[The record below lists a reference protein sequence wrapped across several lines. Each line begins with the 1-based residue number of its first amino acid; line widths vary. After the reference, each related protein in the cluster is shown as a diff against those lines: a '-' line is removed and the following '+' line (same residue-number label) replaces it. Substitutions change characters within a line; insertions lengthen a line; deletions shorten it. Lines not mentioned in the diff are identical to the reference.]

1 MFYKDTETEGG
12 DVDPAVIASSIRLLE
27 ENIEKVF
34 IGKKEVVRLALTAF
48 FGEGHL
54 LLDDVPGV
62 GKTLLGQALARSLN
76 ATFSRIQF
84 TSDLLPSDVVG
95 GEVYRQKTQDFQFIP
110 GPIFANIVLADEVNR
125 TPPRTQS
132 ATLEAMSER
141 QVSVGG
147 TTYRLPDPF
156 FVVATENPVEFEGVY
171 PLPESQLD
179 RFMLRL
185 SVGYPDRES
194 ELTILDVCGK
204 GNALASLKPV
214 LSLEQVKE
222 IREAVK
228 DVKLDPAIANYLLDV
243 VDATRASS
251 ELLVGASPRASLTFA
266 RAARSLALISGRD
279 YVVPDDVKQ
288 VAVYVLA
295 HRLIPKNNRREDSR
309 RVAESFVQRALSSVP
324 TP

>member
-1 MFYKDTETEGG
+1 M
-12 DVDPAVIASSIRLLE
+12 DPAVIASSVRLLE

-141 QVSVGG
+141 QVSADGK
-147 TTYRLPDPF
+147 TYALPDPF

-204 GNALASLKPV
+204 GDALASLKPV

-228 DVKLDPAIANYLLDV
+228 EVKLDPAIANYLLDV

-309 RVAESFVQRALSSVP
+309 RVVESFVLRALSSVP

>member
-1 MFYKDTETEGG
+1 M
-12 DVDPAVIASSIRLLE
+12 DPAVIASSVRLLE

-48 FGEGHL
+48 LGEGHL

-141 QVSVGG
+141 QVSADGK
-147 TTYRLPDPF
+147 TYALPDPF
-156 FVVATENPVEFEGVY
+156 FVVATENPVDFEGVY

-179 RFMLRL
+179 RFMMRL
-185 SVGYPDRES
+185 SIGYPDRES

-204 GNALASLKPV
+204 GDALASLKPV

-228 DVKLDPAIANYLLDV
+228 EVKLDPAIANYLLDV

-309 RVAESFVQRALSSVP
+309 RVVESFVQRALSSVP

>member
-1 MFYKDTETEGG
+1 M
-12 DVDPAVIASSIRLLE
+12 DPAVIASSVRLLE

-48 FGEGHL
+48 LGEGHL

-141 QVSVGG
+141 QVSADGK
-147 TTYRLPDPF
+147 TYALPDPF

-228 DVKLDPAIANYLLDV
+228 EVKLDPAIANYLLDV

-309 RVAESFVQRALSSVP
+309 RVVESFVQRALSSVP

>member
-1 MFYKDTETEGG
+1 M
-12 DVDPAVIASSIRLLE
+12 DPAVIASSIRLLE

-62 GKTLLGQALARSLN
+62 GKTLLGQVLARSLN

-141 QVSVGG
+141 QVSADGK
-147 TTYRLPDPF
+147 TYALPDPF

-179 RFMLRL
+179 RFMMRI
-185 SVGYPDRES
+185 SIGYPDRES

-204 GNALASLKPV
+204 GDALASLKPV

-228 DVKLDPAIANYLLDV
+228 EVKLEPAIANYLLDV

-309 RVAESFVQRALSSVP
+309 RVVESFVQRALSSVP

>member
-1 MFYKDTETEGG
+1 M
-12 DVDPAVIASSIRLLE
+12 DPAVIASSVRLLE

-141 QVSVGG
+141 QVSADGK
-147 TTYRLPDPF
+147 TYALPDPF

-179 RFMLRL
+179 RFMMRL
-185 SVGYPDRES
+185 SVGYPVRES

-228 DVKLDPAIANYLLDV
+228 EVKLDPAIANYLLDV

-309 RVAESFVQRALSSVP
+309 RVVESFVQRALSSVP

>member
-1 MFYKDTETEGG
+1 MDS
-12 DVDPAVIASSIRLLE
+12 AVIASSVRLLE

-48 FGEGHL
+48 LGEGHL

-141 QVSVGG
+141 QVSADGK
-147 TTYRLPDPF
+147 TYALPDPF

-179 RFMLRL
+179 RFMMRL
-185 SVGYPDRES
+185 SIGYPDRES

-204 GNALASLKPV
+204 GDALASLKPV

-228 DVKLDPAIANYLLDV
+228 EVKLDPAIANYLLDV

-309 RVAESFVQRALSSVP
+309 RVVESFVQRALSSVP

>member
-1 MFYKDTETEGG
+1 M
-12 DVDPAVIASSIRLLE
+12 DPAVIASSIRLLE

-141 QVSVGG
+141 QVSADGK
-147 TTYRLPDPF
+147 TYALPDPF

-309 RVAESFVQRALSSVP
+309 RVVESFVQRALSSVP

>member
-1 MFYKDTETEGG
+1 M
-12 DVDPAVIASSIRLLE
+12 DPAVIASSIRLLE

-141 QVSVGG
+141 QVSADGK
-147 TTYRLPDPF
+147 TYALPDPF

-179 RFMLRL
+179 RFMMRI
-185 SVGYPDRES
+185 SIGYPDRES

-204 GNALASLKPV
+204 GDALALLKPV

-228 DVKLDPAIANYLLDV
+228 EVKLEPAIANYLLDV

-309 RVAESFVQRALSSVP
+309 RVVESFVQRALSSVP

>member
-1 MFYKDTETEGG
+1 MDS
-12 DVDPAVIASSIRLLE
+12 AVIASSVRLLE

-141 QVSVGG
+141 QVSADGK
-147 TTYRLPDPF
+147 TYALPDPF

-179 RFMLRL
+179 RFMMRL
-185 SVGYPDRES
+185 SIGYPDRES

-204 GNALASLKPV
+204 GDALASLKPV

-228 DVKLDPAIANYLLDV
+228 EVKLDPAIANYLLDV

-309 RVAESFVQRALSSVP
+309 RVVESFVQRALSSVP

>member
-1 MFYKDTETEGG
+1 M
-12 DVDPAVIASSIRLLE
+12 DPAVIASSVRLLE

-141 QVSVGG
+141 QVSADGK
-147 TTYRLPDPF
+147 TYALPDPF

-179 RFMLRL
+179 RFMMRL
-185 SVGYPDRES
+185 SIGYPDRES

-228 DVKLDPAIANYLLDV
+228 EVKLDPAIANYLLDV

-309 RVAESFVQRALSSVP
+309 RVVESFVQRALSSVP

>member
-1 MFYKDTETEGG
+1 M
-12 DVDPAVIASSIRLLE
+12 DPAVIASSVRLLE

-141 QVSVGG
+141 QVSADGK
-147 TTYRLPDPF
+147 TYALPDPF

-179 RFMLRL
+179 RFMMRL
-185 SVGYPDRES
+185 SIGYPDRES

-204 GNALASLKPV
+204 GDALASLKPV

-228 DVKLDPAIANYLLDV
+228 EVKLDPAIANYLLDV

-309 RVAESFVQRALSSVP
+309 RVVESFVQRALSSVP

>member
-1 MFYKDTETEGG
+1 M
-12 DVDPAVIASSIRLLE
+12 DPAVIASSIRLLE

-141 QVSVGG
+141 QVSADGK
-147 TTYRLPDPF
+147 TYALPDPF

-179 RFMLRL
+179 RFMMRL

>member
-1 MFYKDTETEGG
+1 M
-12 DVDPAVIASSIRLLE
+12 
-27 ENIEKVF
+27 EKVF

-141 QVSVGG
+141 QVSADGK
-147 TTYRLPDPF
+147 TYALPDPF

-179 RFMLRL
+179 RFMMRL

-228 DVKLDPAIANYLLDV
+228 EVKLDPAIANYLLDV

-309 RVAESFVQRALSSVP
+309 RVVESFVQRALSSVP

>member
-1 MFYKDTETEGG
+1 M
-12 DVDPAVIASSIRLLE
+12 DPAVIASSIRLLE

-141 QVSVGG
+141 QVSADGK
-147 TTYRLPDPF
+147 TYALPDPF

-179 RFMLRL
+179 RFMMRI
-185 SVGYPDRES
+185 SIGYPDRES

-204 GNALASLKPV
+204 GDALASLKPV

-228 DVKLDPAIANYLLDV
+228 EVKLEPAIANYLLDV

-309 RVAESFVQRALSSVP
+309 RVVESFVQRALSSVP

>member
-1 MFYKDTETEGG
+1 M
-12 DVDPAVIASSIRLLE
+12 DPAVIASSVRLLE

-141 QVSVGG
+141 QVSADGK
-147 TTYRLPDPF
+147 TYALPDPF

-309 RVAESFVQRALSSVP
+309 RVVESFVQRALSSVP

>member
-1 MFYKDTETEGG
+1 M
-12 DVDPAVIASSIRLLE
+12 DPAVIASSVRLLE

-141 QVSVGG
+141 QVSADGK
-147 TTYRLPDPF
+147 TYALPDPF

-228 DVKLDPAIANYLLDV
+228 EVKLDPAIANYLLDV

-309 RVAESFVQRALSSVP
+309 RVVESFVQRALSSVP

>member
-1 MFYKDTETEGG
+1 M
-12 DVDPAVIASSIRLLE
+12 DPAVIASSIRLLE

-141 QVSVGG
+141 QVSADGK
-147 TTYRLPDPF
+147 TYALPDPF

-179 RFMLRL
+179 RFMMRI
-185 SVGYPDRES
+185 SIGYPDRES

-309 RVAESFVQRALSSVP
+309 RVVESFVQRALSSVP

>member
-1 MFYKDTETEGG
+1 MDS
-12 DVDPAVIASSIRLLE
+12 AVIASSVRLLE

-141 QVSVGG
+141 QVSADGK
-147 TTYRLPDPF
+147 TYALPDPF

-204 GNALASLKPV
+204 GDALASLKPV

-228 DVKLDPAIANYLLDV
+228 EVKLDPAIANYLLDV

-309 RVAESFVQRALSSVP
+309 RVVESFVQRALSSVP

>member
-1 MFYKDTETEGG
+1 M
-12 DVDPAVIASSIRLLE
+12 DPAVIASSVRLLE

-141 QVSVGG
+141 QVSADGK
-147 TTYRLPDPF
+147 TYALPDPF
-156 FVVATENPVEFEGVY
+156 FVVATENPVDFEGVY

-179 RFMLRL
+179 RFMMRL

-228 DVKLDPAIANYLLDV
+228 EVKLDPAIANYLLDV

-309 RVAESFVQRALSSVP
+309 RVVESFVQRALSSVP

>member
-1 MFYKDTETEGG
+1 M
-12 DVDPAVIASSIRLLE
+12 
-27 ENIEKVF
+27 EKVF

-141 QVSVGG
+141 QVSADGK
-147 TTYRLPDPF
+147 TYALPDPF

-179 RFMLRL
+179 RFMMRL
-185 SVGYPDRES
+185 SIGYPDRES

-204 GNALASLKPV
+204 GDALASLKPV

-228 DVKLDPAIANYLLDV
+228 EVKLDPAIANYLLDV

-309 RVAESFVQRALSSVP
+309 RVVESFVQRALSSVP

>member
-1 MFYKDTETEGG
+1 M
-12 DVDPAVIASSIRLLE
+12 DPAVIASSVRLLE

-141 QVSVGG
+141 QVSADGK
-147 TTYRLPDPF
+147 TYALPDPF

-179 RFMLRL
+179 RFMMRL

-228 DVKLDPAIANYLLDV
+228 EVKLDPAIANYLLDV

-309 RVAESFVQRALSSVP
+309 RVVESFVQRALSSVP

>member
-1 MFYKDTETEGG
+1 M
-12 DVDPAVIASSIRLLE
+12 DPAVIASSIRLLE

-141 QVSVGG
+141 QVSADGK
-147 TTYRLPDPF
+147 TYALPDPF

-228 DVKLDPAIANYLLDV
+228 EVKLDPAIANYLLDV

-309 RVAESFVQRALSSVP
+309 RVVESFVQRALSSVP

>member
-1 MFYKDTETEGG
+1 M
-12 DVDPAVIASSIRLLE
+12 DPAVIASSIRLLE

-141 QVSVGG
+141 QVSADGK
-147 TTYRLPDPF
+147 TYALPDPF

-179 RFMLRL
+179 RFMMRL
-185 SVGYPDRES
+185 SIGYPDRES

-204 GNALASLKPV
+204 GDALASLKPV

-228 DVKLDPAIANYLLDV
+228 EVKLDPAIANYLLDV

-309 RVAESFVQRALSSVP
+309 RVVESFVQRALSSVP

>member
-1 MFYKDTETEGG
+1 M
-12 DVDPAVIASSIRLLE
+12 DPAVIASSIRLLE

-141 QVSVGG
+141 QVSADGK
-147 TTYRLPDPF
+147 TYALPDPF

-179 RFMLRL
+179 RFMMRI
-185 SVGYPDRES
+185 SIGYPDRES
-194 ELTILDVCGK
+194 ELAILDVCGK
-204 GNALASLKPV
+204 GDALASLKPV

-228 DVKLDPAIANYLLDV
+228 EVKLEPAIANYLLDV

-266 RAARSLALISGRD
+266 RATRSLALISGRD

-309 RVAESFVQRALSSVP
+309 RVVESFVQRALSSVP

>member
-1 MFYKDTETEGG
+1 M
-12 DVDPAVIASSIRLLE
+12 
-27 ENIEKVF
+27 EKVF

-141 QVSVGG
+141 QVSADGK
-147 TTYRLPDPF
+147 TYALPDPF

-204 GNALASLKPV
+204 GDALASLKPV

-228 DVKLDPAIANYLLDV
+228 EVKLDPAIANYLLDV

-309 RVAESFVQRALSSVP
+309 RVVESFVQRALSSVP

>member
-1 MFYKDTETEGG
+1 M
-12 DVDPAVIASSIRLLE
+12 
-27 ENIEKVF
+27 EKVF

-141 QVSVGG
+141 QVSADGK
-147 TTYRLPDPF
+147 TYALPDPF

-228 DVKLDPAIANYLLDV
+228 EVKLDPAIANYLLDV

-309 RVAESFVQRALSSVP
+309 RVVESFVQRALSSVP

>member
-1 MFYKDTETEGG
+1 M
-12 DVDPAVIASSIRLLE
+12 DPAVIASSVRLLE

-48 FGEGHL
+48 LGEGHL

-141 QVSVGG
+141 QVSADGK
-147 TTYRLPDPF
+147 TYALPDPF

-204 GNALASLKPV
+204 GDALASLKPV

-228 DVKLDPAIANYLLDV
+228 EVKLDPAIANYLLDV

-309 RVAESFVQRALSSVP
+309 RVVESFVQRALSSVP